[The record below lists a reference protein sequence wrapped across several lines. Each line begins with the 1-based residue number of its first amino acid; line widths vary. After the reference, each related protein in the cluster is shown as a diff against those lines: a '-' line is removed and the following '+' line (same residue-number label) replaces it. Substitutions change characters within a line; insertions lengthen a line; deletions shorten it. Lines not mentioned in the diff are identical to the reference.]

1 MLFQSMLN
9 WTPMNYVT
17 AVLDIAILAF
27 IIYRLLMLVRGT
39 RAVQLLKGILIVF
52 LLAVGSELLG
62 LNAVTWILNQFW
74 AVMFV
79 ALAVIFQPE
88 LRRFLE
94 QLGRGRIFSRS
105 SSMDVGDLAHLI
117 DEVVAASVTC
127 AKTRTGM
134 LIVIERETGLADY
147 EENGIHLDAEVSRQL
162 LTNIFVKDTPL
173 HDGATIIQQGR
184 VAAAACFLPLSD
196 NPYISLAL
204 GTRHRAG
211 IGLSEVS
218 DALIIIV
225 SEETGAISVAQE
237 GKLIRQLDEKGLREL
252 MAESLTS
259 SSQHADP
266 LLKKGENENA

>member
-147 EENGIHLDAEVSRQL
+147 AENGIHLDAEVSRQL

>member
-39 RAVQLLKGILIVF
+39 RAVQLLKGILMVF

-147 EENGIHLDAEVSRQL
+147 AENGIHLDAEVSRQL

-173 HDGATIIQQGR
+173 HDGATIIQHGR

>member
-1 MLFQSMLN
+1 LLFQSMLN

-39 RAVQLLKGILIVF
+39 RAVQLLKGILMVF

-74 AVMFV
+74 AVVFV

-147 EENGIHLDAEVSRQL
+147 AENGIHLDAEVSRQL

-173 HDGATIIQQGR
+173 HDGATIIQHGR

>member
-147 EENGIHLDAEVSRQL
+147 AENGIHLDAEVSRQL

-173 HDGATIIQQGR
+173 HDGATIIQHGR